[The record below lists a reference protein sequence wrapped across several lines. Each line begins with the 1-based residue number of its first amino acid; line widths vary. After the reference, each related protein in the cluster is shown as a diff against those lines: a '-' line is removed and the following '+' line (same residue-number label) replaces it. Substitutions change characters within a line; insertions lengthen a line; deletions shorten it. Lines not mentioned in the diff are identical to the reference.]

1 MKICAALGCLLRI
14 SRLLHIDMQGSM
26 RALVSWGR
34 LWPWYIFI
42 FDRIG
47 GNRAFHC
54 NSIPEVDRGNT
65 GLYII
70 DGGYFHNTSDF
81 ASSEDTPGLQYL
93 LGNATLLILHCP
105 SDL

>member
-1 MKICAALGCLLRI
+1 MIAAHLYAGVYANP
-14 SRLLHIDMQGSM
+14 DFVGSLM
-26 RALVSWGR
+26 
-34 LWPWYIFI
+34 PWYIFI
-42 FDRIG
+42 LDRIG
-47 GNRAFHC
+47 GNRAFRC
-54 NSIPEVDRGNT
+54 NSVPEVDRGNT

-70 DGGYFHNTSDF
+70 DGRYFHNNSDL